1 MRLQF
6 FKQKQR
12 SEITIEQ
19 IYEKYCDMIFLYA
32 YSILHDKNLSEDAVQ
47 EVFERIIKYR
57 PDIHTL
63 DSQRIKSYLITIC
76 RNVCFDIY
84 KRNNI
89 DKAAIPFTEETE
101 AITPDNGSSPE
112 AIAVDNDTVMRVK
125 EIIKGLDYIYRDIIL
140 LSASESLT
148 AAQIAEQLNLPVETV
163 KKRLTRARKIIKEQ
177 MIKEGLYHE

>member
-1 MRLQF
+1 MRLLF

-19 IYEKYCDMIFLYA
+19 IYDKYCDMIFLYA
-32 YSILHDKNLSEDAVQ
+32 YSILCDKNLSEDAVQ
-47 EVFERIIKYR
+47 EVFERVIKYN
-57 PDIHTL
+57 PDLNNL
-63 DSQRIKSYLITIC
+63 DSQQIKNYLITIC
-76 RNVCFDIY
+76 RNVCYDIF

-89 DKAAIPFTEETE
+89 DKAAPLPEENE
-101 AITPDNGSSPE
+101 AAAADGKPTPE
-112 AIAVDNDTVMRVK
+112 AIAVHNDTVMRVK